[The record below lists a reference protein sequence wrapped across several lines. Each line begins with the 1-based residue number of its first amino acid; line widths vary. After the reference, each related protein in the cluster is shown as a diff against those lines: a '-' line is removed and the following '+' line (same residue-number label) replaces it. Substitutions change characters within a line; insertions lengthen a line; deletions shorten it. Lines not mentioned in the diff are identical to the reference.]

1 MSKSRRQKSEHRKA
15 RIERRLEGPI
25 LEHRSQPMF
34 TARNIHY
41 DVAERSRGLIAGGIG
56 VMHQLARRVG
66 LVEAIDEKVKVLK
79 AHFPY
84 HESDHVLNI
93 AFNILAG
100 GHCLEDIELRRNDEV
115 FLDALGAERIPD
127 PTTAGD
133 FCRRFEPDDIEALM
147 AAINSCRL
155 RVWKQQPDEFFEKA
169 ILDADGTIGETLG
182 ECKQGADFAYDGTFG
197 YQTLVISLANT
208 QEPLFLETHG
218 ANRPSQEG
226 AAQRFDQAIELCRE
240 AGFREVLLRGDT
252 AFSQCAH
259 LDRWN
264 AHDVQF
270 LFGLKHSKPLYDL
283 AGELPE
289 SAWKPLER
297 PDKYEVE
304 TEPRSRPENV
314 KEKVVRERKF
324 KNIRLN
330 GEMVAEF
337 HYQPTDCSKP
347 YRIIAQRKNLTI
359 AKGEEALVDDIRIFF
374 FITNDEESSP
384 AELVLSANQRCN
396 QENLNAHLKSGVHA
410 LTMPLGDLNS
420 NWAYAVMASLAWSL
434 KAWYALLL
442 PAKGRWK
449 ERHAEEK
456 DEVLRME
463 FRSFLDAFML
473 VPCQLVK
480 TGRRILFRLLSWNHW
495 QRVFLRAVT
504 HLHYPLRC

>member
-1 MSKSRRQKSEHRKA
+1 MSKSRRQKSENRKR
-15 RIERRLEGPI
+15 RIERRLEGQI
-25 LEHRSQPMF
+25 FEHRSQPMF
-34 TARNIHY
+34 SASNTQY

-56 VMHQLARRVG
+56 VMHELARKIG
-66 LVEAIDEKVKVLK
+66 LVKAIDERLEVLK
-79 AHFPY
+79 AHMPY

-133 FCRRFEPDDIEALM
+133 FCRRLQSQNIDALM
-147 AAINSCRL
+147 EAANYCRT
-155 RVWKQQPDEFFEKA
+155 RVWKQQPDEFFDKA
-169 ILDADGTIGETLG
+169 IIDADGTIAETLG
-182 ECKQGADFAYDGTFG
+182 ECKEGTDFAYDGSFG
-197 YQTLVISLANT
+197 YQTLVVSLANT
-208 QEPLFLETHG
+208 QEPLFLENHG

-226 AAQRFDQAIELCRE
+226 AAARFDQAIKLCQD

-259 LDRWN
+259 LDRWD
-264 AHDVQF
+264 AQGVQF
-270 LFGLKHSKPLYDL
+270 LFGLKHSRPLYQI

-289 SAWKPLER
+289 SAWTTLER
-297 PDKYEVE
+297 PDKYEVA
-304 TEPRSRPENV
+304 TEPRGRRENV
-314 KEKVVRERKF
+314 KEKVVRERGF
-324 KNIRLN
+324 KNIRLD
-330 GEMVAEF
+330 GEMVAGF

-359 AKGEEALVDDIRIFF
+359 AQGEEALIDDIRLFF

-384 AELVLSANQRCN
+384 EELVLSANQRCN
-396 QENLNAHLKSGVHA
+396 QENLNAHLQGGVHA

-449 ERHAEEK
+449 EQHAKEK

-480 TGRRILFRLLSWNHW
+480 TGRRILFRLLSWNRW
-495 QRVFLRAVT
+495 QRVFLRAVAQM
-504 HLHYPLRC
+504 HYPLRC